1 MALWEGA
8 LEKVLKAK
16 PEVCEIAEEGRKA
29 NAEKL
34 FQEEIKQGIFAKS
47 VKFGEAFSDAV
58 KKLEKEDGKTE
69 LNVFSEK
76 ALFNR
81 EKIYQCFEEAVKV
94 AKAGK
99 TAIIHIYSEK
109 NEQKEKSRVRIR
121 PDDVKNSQNHPRLL
135 KKYIE
140 TIKKICEATDPQI
153 LEEKRQKALSEFS
166 FNHNSYHM

>member
-29 NAEKL
+29 DVEKL

-58 KKLEKEDGKTE
+58 KKLEKEDGRTE
-69 LNVFSEK
+69 LKVFSEK

-81 EKIYQCFEEAVKV
+81 DKIYQCFEDAVKI
-94 AKAGK
+94 AKTGK
-99 TAIIHIYSEK
+99 TAIIHILSEK
-109 NEQKEKSRVRIR
+109 DEKNDKFRVRIR
-121 PDDVKNSQNHPRLL
+121 PDDVKKSQNHPRLL
-135 KKYIE
+135 GKYIE
-140 TIKKICEATDPQI
+140 TIRKLCDAADPQI

-166 FNHNSYHM
+166 FNHNTYHM